1 MGLIYIFIQP
11 VVSILTILIR
21 SIVGKKKKKRVNF
34 NFTVTLLERDL
45 EGFFN

>member
-11 VVSILTILIR
+11 VVSIITILIR
-21 SIVGKKKKKRVNF
+21 CIVEKKKRVNF

>member
-1 MGLIYIFIQP
+1 MGLIYIFIQL

-21 SIVGKKKKKRVNF
+21 SIVEKKKKRVNF

-45 EGFFN
+45 EGFF

>member
-1 MGLIYIFIQP
+1 MGLIYIFIQL

-21 SIVGKKKKKRVNF
+21 SIVEKKKKRVNF